1 MRGRLARI
9 AGAAQAMRR
18 EQSGATAAEFALV
31 VPTFLLLVFGTI
43 NVGMAMSAVIQVHYA
58 AQKAARCL
66 STDVTATCTTG
77 NIDTIA
83 KSYYDGPGM
92 TALTFSATAPACGN
106 KVTGTGSYDLVT
118 GFSSTAVTI
127 TANACYPNI

>member
-1 MRGRLARI
+1 MTDRFKRMARTARLVGR
-9 AGAAQAMRR
+9 
-18 EQSGATAAEFALV
+18 EDSGATAAEFALV

-66 STDVTATCTTG
+66 STDVTGSCTAG

-83 KSYYDGPGM
+83 KGYYGGPGM
-92 TALTFSATAPACGN
+92 TSLTFTASAPSCGN
-106 KVTGTGSYDLVT
+106 NVTGSGSYDLVT

-127 TANACYPNI
+127 TANACYPEI